1 MRARLAAAAAGSV
14 LIAAVVVGFALTHNP
29 PVAGGTGVEPGLPSV
44 LVNAGAP
51 LCQPLSRVPPG
62 ADRLTLVVAYRI
74 GGAQNLRVRISDH
87 RGLVAKGA
95 LAPARFGEQVVSLRP
110 RTRAAHR
117 ARLCFSVP
125 GQGRIV
131 LGGDLKRQ
139 RGSAKGPDA
148 QKHVIAGAVF
158 LRPGSASWLAQTGT
172 ISDRYGNSQTGI
184 TGGWSLWL
192 AVLCAVAA
200 VLFGLCA
207 VVWQPE
213 RAERAT

>member
-1 MRARLAAAAAGSV
+1 M
-14 LIAAVVVGFALTHNP
+14 
-29 PVAGGTGVEPGLPSV
+29 
-44 LVNAGAP
+44 
-51 LCQPLSRVPPG
+51 
-62 ADRLTLVVAYRI
+62 
-74 GGAQNLRVRISDH
+74 
-87 RGLVAKGA
+87 
-95 LAPARFGEQVVSLRP
+95 VSLHP

-148 QKHVIAGAVF
+148 QKHVIAGALF
-158 LRPGSASWLAQTGT
+158 LRPGSESWLAQTGT

-200 VLFGLCA
+200 VLFGLWA